1 MTLSQ
6 IEQKVIKP
14 LSRADKLLLIADI
27 SMMLQEEEK
36 TDSKLSQYFEKGNI
50 NPVFTPLGM
59 EIAAA
64 KLQEYID
71 NGEL

>member
-1 MTLSQ
+1 MTLTQ
-6 IEQKVIKP
+6 IEQKIIKP

-27 SMMLQEEEK
+27 SMMLQEEER

-50 NPVFTPLGM
+50 NPVFTPLGIDM
-59 EIAAA
+59 AAV
-64 KLQEYID
+64 KLQQYID